1 MFVGHFAVALLAKR
15 ADPKISLGTATF
27 AATLADLIC
36 FVFLIAGIES
46 FALVPAVK
54 FNRAIGENIA
64 WSHSLL
70 MGIVWGAIFATLYFF
85 WRRYWRGA
93 WILLALVISHW
104 VLDVISH
111 RPDMQ
116 LAPGVPLK
124 LGLGLWDSMPATLLV
139 EFGLWLIAIV
149 IYVRAT
155 RSKST
160 IGLLAFWIGIV
171 ILTLIGLSNP
181 AAGINPDPVKAG
193 IGGLVV
199 FGSAIA
205 WAYWMNRA
213 RQQA

>member
-15 ADPKISLGTATF
+15 GEPKISLGTATV
-27 AATLADLIC
+27 AAMLADLIC

-46 FALVPAVK
+46 FAPVRGVK
-54 FNRAIGENIA
+54 LNRVIGENIV

-70 MGIVWGAIFATLYFF
+70 MGVVWGAIFGAIYFF

-93 WILLALVISHW
+93 LILFALVISHW

-111 RPDMQ
+111 RPDMPI
-116 LAPGVPLK
+116 APGVPLK
-124 LGLGLWDSMPATLLV
+124 LGLGLWNSMPATLLI
-139 EFGLWLIAIV
+139 EGGLWLVAIV
-149 IYVRAT
+149 LYVRAT

-160 IGLLAFWIGIV
+160 IGLFAFWIGIAF
-171 ILTLIGLSNP
+171 LTLIGLSNP
-181 AAGINPDPVKAG
+181 SAGMNPDPVKAG

-213 RQQA
+213 RREA

>member
-1 MFVGHFAVALLAKR
+1 MCVGHFAVALLAKR
-15 ADPKISLGTATF
+15 ADPKISLGTATL
-27 AATLADLIC
+27 AAMLADLIC

-46 FALVPAVK
+46 FAAVPGVK
-54 FNRAIGENIA
+54 SNRVIGENIA

-70 MGIVWGAIFATLYFF
+70 MGMVWGAIFAAIYFF

-93 WILLALVISHW
+93 WILFALVISHW

-116 LAPGVPLK
+116 LAPGLPLK
-124 LGLGLWDSMPATLLV
+124 LGLGLWNSMPATLVV

-149 IYVRAT
+149 IYVRST
-155 RSKST
+155 RSKSMV
-160 IGLLAFWIGIV
+160 GLFAFWIGAAF
-171 ILTLIGLSNP
+171 LTLIGLSNP
-181 AAGINPDPVKAG
+181 SAGMNPDPVKAG

-205 WAYWMNRA
+205 WAYWMTRA
-213 RQQA
+213 RSEA